1 MFIWHLYVYCP
12 SPFIVNEL
20 LPWPL
25 LACTYSCTCRIIVF
39 SFSPA
44 VADSEILRGE
54 CNIQC
59 IGPSVPSSF
68 IANADS
74 ELDVLCVCYLPWCT
88 VVLAETWI
96 VGTNKL
102 NLESF
107 CMEKVTCWKFGK
119 ANRGRG
125 QPLPAPHESTTALYS
140 MWYCMHIFT
149 YAILLYELSANYIL
163 WWRVDGIVF
172 YFYYCSIVVFIHCK
186 CSEVEYLYAISVA
199 VPTTF
204 S

>member
-1 MFIWHLYVYCP
+1 MFTVHLHSSLTNCCRGLYWRAHIHVLA
-12 SPFIVNEL
+12 EL
-20 LPWPL
+20 SFFLSLQLW
-25 LACTYSCTCRIIVF
+25 RIQKYW
-39 SFSPA
+39 
-44 VADSEILRGE
+44 GGG